1 MADFAHFLDR
11 MLHGT
16 EPYLIAVAVILWVI
30 AFATA
35 AIATWRRRL
44 GAQLQPPRIFFRAAT
59 GFLVLVL
66 SICAAGLFISHAA
79 LDELRPILNAPVT
92 DVLVDGT
99 PIAAP
104 EPLLAALRRIESR
117 RYHHSHPTGSYRV
130 QLQTSEGPL
139 ELILRRDSAVP
150 NEYWVYYR
158 GFKATEAND
167 IGTVVTDALDGR

>member
-11 MLHGT
+11 MLQGV
-16 EPYLIAVAVILWVI
+16 EAYLIAAAVILWII
-30 AFATA
+30 AFGTA
-35 AIATWRRRL
+35 AIATWRRPL
-44 GAQLQPPRIFFRAAT
+44 GAQPPPSRIFSRAAT
-59 GFLVLVL
+59 GFLVIIL

-79 LDELRPILNAPVT
+79 LDELRPRLNAPIT
-92 DVLVDGT
+92 DVLVDGM
-99 PIAAP
+99 PIAAR

-139 ELILRRDSAVP
+139 ELVLRRDSAVP

-158 GFKATEAND
+158 GFEGTEAND
-167 IGTVVTDALDGR
+167 IGTVFTDALDGR